1 MTLPDSDHSLDN
13 GRANRAGNGFD
24 KRADNRIRR
33 IVIVGGGTAGWM
45 AAAALARFLQSGHT
59 EIRVIESDEIGTVGV
74 GEATIPPIRN
84 FLQMLR
90 IDEND
95 FLRHTQ
101 GTFKLGIEFV
111 DWTRPGHRY
120 MHPFGLFGADIEGVP
135 FHQFFLK
142 AHALGKVPSIEPFA
156 LTAAAARLGRFGVR
170 RESGFPF
177 NHWAYAYHF
186 DATLVARYL
195 RRYAERL
202 SVTRTEGRIVDVHLR
217 GDDGFIEAVS
227 LADGQRIAGDLFV
240 DCSGFRAL
248 LIGRALGAEYDDWT
262 HWLPCD
268 RAVAVQTANV
278 GSPAPHTRST
288 ARSAGWQWH
297 IPLQHRTGNGY
308 VYSSREIDGSAAADT
323 LLANLEGEALAEP
336 RHLSFTTGRRR
347 ELWRR
352 NCVALGLAAGF
363 LEPLESTAI
372 HLTQAGIS
380 KLLALFP
387 DRRFDPVEIAEY
399 NRQMSAAFEQ
409 VRDFIVLHY
418 KATERNDSE
427 LWNHCRNMSV
437 PDSLQHKL
445 ELFRVRGRCFRYED
459 ELFSVTSWVAVLLGQ
474 NVWPRGYDEIVD
486 SMSDAELLDV
496 LDRMQSRIAE
506 TAQAMPTQADYL
518 RHHCAAV

>member
-1 MTLPDSDHSLDN
+1 MNNPES
-13 GRANRAGNGFD
+13 
-24 KRADNRIRR
+24 DNRIGR

-45 AAAALARFLQSGHT
+45 AAAALARFLRNGYTTIHL
-59 EIRVIESDEIGTVGV
+59 VESEEIGTVGV

-101 GTFKLGIEFV
+101 GTFKVGIEFV
-111 DWTRPGHRY
+111 DWARPGHRY

-142 AHALGKVPSIEPFA
+142 AHALGKSPSIDPFA
-156 LTAAAARLGRFGVR
+156 LTTVAARLGRFGLAKPG
-170 RESGFPF
+170 GFPF

-186 DATLVARYL
+186 DASLVARYL
-195 RRYAERL
+195 RNYAERL
-202 SVTRTEGRIVDVHLR
+202 GVIRTEGQIVDVHLR
-217 GDDGFIEAVS
+217 GKDGFIEAVS
-227 LADGQRIAGDLFV
+227 LADEQRIEGDLFI
-240 DCSGFRAL
+240 DCSGFRGL
-248 LIGRALGAEYDDWT
+248 LIGKSLGVDYEDWT

-268 RAVAVQTANV
+268 RAVAVATTSV
-278 GSPAPHTRST
+278 GPPEPYTRST

-308 VYSSREIDGSAAADT
+308 VYSSQAIDGQVAAET
-323 LLANLEGEALAEP
+323 LLGNVEGQPLAEP
-336 RHLSFTTGRRR
+336 RQLAFTTGRRR
-347 ELWRR
+347 IFWSK

-387 DRRFDPVEIAEY
+387 DRHFNPVEIDEY
-399 NRQMSAAFEQ
+399 NRQMAAMFEQ

-418 KATERNDSE
+418 KATERDDSE
-427 LWNHCRNMSV
+427 LWKYCRNMTV
-437 PDSLQHKL
+437 PESLQYKL
-445 ELFRVRGRCFRYED
+445 DLFRVRGRCFRYED

-474 NVWPRGYDEIVD
+474 NVWPAGYDEIVN
-486 SMSDAELLDV
+486 SMTDAELLDV
-496 LDRMQSRIAE
+496 LDKMRLKISQ
-506 TAQAMPTQADYL
+506 TADAMPTQAEYIH
-518 RHHCAAV
+518 RYCEAVK

>member
-1 MTLPDSDHSLDN
+1 MKDPTS
-13 GRANRAGNGFD
+13 
-24 KRADNRIRR
+24 DNRISR

-45 AAAALARFLQSGHT
+45 AAAALARFLRNGYT
-59 EIRVIESDEIGTVGV
+59 TIRVIESDEIGTVGV

-90 IDEND
+90 VDEND
-95 FLRHTQ
+95 FLRLTQ
-101 GTFKLGIEFV
+101 GTFKLGIEFA

-142 AHALGKVPSIEPFA
+142 AHALGKASSIEHYA
-156 LTAAAARLGRFGVR
+156 LTAVAAHLGHFGVAKP
-170 RESGFPF
+170 SGFPF

-186 DATLVARYL
+186 DASLVARYL
-195 RRYAERL
+195 RNYAERL

-217 GDDGFIEAVS
+217 GEDGFIESVS
-227 LADGQRIAGDLFV
+227 LENGQRVEGDLFI

-248 LIGRALGAEYDDWT
+248 LIGKALGVDYENWT

-268 RAVAVQTANV
+268 RAVTVATANV
-278 GSPAPHTRST
+278 APPTPYTRST

-297 IPLQHRTGNGY
+297 IPLQNRTGNGY
-308 VYSSREIDGSAAADT
+308 VYSSQAIEEQAAAET
-323 LLANLEGEALAEP
+323 LLANIEGEPLAEP
-336 RHLSFTTGRRR
+336 RQLAFTTGRRKKF
-347 ELWRR
+347 WAR
-352 NCVALGLAAGF
+352 NCVSLGLAAGF

-387 DRRFDPVEIAEY
+387 DRRFDPVEIDEY
-399 NRQMSAAFEQ
+399 NRQMGAMFEQ

-427 LWNHCRNMSV
+427 LWEYCRNMAI

-445 ELFRVRGRCFRYED
+445 DLFRVRGRCFRYED
-459 ELFSVTSWVAVLLGQ
+459 ELFSMTSWVAVLLGQ
-474 NVWPRGYDEIVD
+474 NVWPAGFDEIVN
-486 SMSDAELLDV
+486 SMTDAELLDV
-496 LDRMQSRIAE
+496 LDKMRLKIIH
-506 TAQAMPTQADYL
+506 TAKAMPPQAEYIH
-518 RHHCAAV
+518 RYCEAMK